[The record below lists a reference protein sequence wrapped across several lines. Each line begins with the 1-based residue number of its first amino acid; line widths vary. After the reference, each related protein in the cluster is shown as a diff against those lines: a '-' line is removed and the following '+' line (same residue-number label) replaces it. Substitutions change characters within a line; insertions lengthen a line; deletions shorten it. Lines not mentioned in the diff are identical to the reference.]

1 MGKMYYLGL
10 DIGTNSVGYAVTDP
24 SYHLL
29 KFKGE
34 PMWGAH
40 VFAAGNQSA
49 ERRSFRTSRRRLD
62 RRQQRVKLVQEI
74 FASVI
79 SPIDP
84 RFLSDFMRA
93 LYGGMMWLKRINI
106 FSLMTRPIR
115 IRNIILTIQP
125 SIISLW
131 TLWKAVKSMTRGLFI
146 WLLPGWLLIVVISS
160 MKWIRIILGMS

>member
-74 FASVI
+74 FAPVI

-84 RFLSDFMRA
+84 RFFIRLHESALWRDDVAETDKHIFFNDPTYTDKEYYSD
-93 LYGGMMWLKRINI
+93 Y
-106 FSLMTRPIR
+106 P
-115 IRNIILTIQP
+115 TIHH
-125 SIISLW
+125 
-131 TLWKAVKSMTRGLFI
+131 
-146 WLLPGWLLIVVISS
+146 LIVVISS